1 VVEEVIERVN
11 EYSSVL
17 IRLASPE
24 DIRAWSFGEVKKPET
39 INYRTL
45 KPEKDGLFCEKIFGP
60 EKDWECSCG
69 KYKGIKYKG
78 IICDRCGVQITRSYE
93 RRKRMGHINLACPVG
108 HIWFFKTIPSRMGAI
123 LDLKINQLERVI
135 YHQDFLVTEV
145 KEAATGLKEGQLLT
159 EDECRRYQEKYR
171 GAFEADMGAQA
182 LRTLLAKV
190 DLKTLSEKL
199 RTLLVKTTS
208 EQKYK
213 DIVKRLIIIEKF
225 LESGNKP
232 EHMILN
238 VIPVIPPDLRP
249 LVMLESGVF
258 ATSDLNDLYRR
269 LINRNNRLKK
279 LIDLNAP
286 DVIIR
291 NEKRMLQQAVDALF
305 DNTRCRRP
313 VLASNNRPL
322 KSLADIIKGKQG
334 RFRENLLGKRVDYSA
349 RSVIVVGPEL
359 RLSQCGIPKRIA
371 LELYQP
377 FIIRKLKEAGHVD
390 SLRSAKKIIERKDE
404 NPVVWDILDKVI
416 KDHPVMLNRA
426 PTLHRMGIEAF
437 QPVLVEGNAIHLHPL
452 VCPPFNADFDGD
464 QMAVH
469 LPLSYE
475 AQAETKT
482 LIMATQNIFSP
493 SNGAPIISPTQDIIL
508 GLAYLSLERD
518 GMKGEGKVFSTPEEA
533 IMAYEGGKIS
543 LHAKIV
549 VRMPDCD
556 VMTKTGKEPGERGR
570 HKTTVGRILFNEALP
585 AGMPFY
591 NFPLDKK
598 GVGRILT
605 ECFRRV
611 GRSRLVDL
619 LDGLKRLGFSFATRG
634 GISFSKSD
642 LRVPPEKPKIIQE
655 GLGQVERIEKEYQSG
670 VITAGERYNQI
681 VDVWINA
688 RERVAQV
695 MMEGLKTDTRNGK
708 PYLNPLDLM
717 VNSGARGSQDQVR
730 QLAGMRGLMAKPS
743 GKIIETP
750 ILSNFREG
758 LTILEYFSS
767 THGARKG
774 LADTA
779 LKTADAGYLTR
790 KLVDVC
796 QNVVVAMPDCGTLR
810 GLTKVAVYRGNR
822 MEVPLWQAL
831 IGRAARQTITD
842 VVTDE
847 VIVRENELITEE
859 IARRIEGMGYSKI
872 MVRSPLTCE
881 APIGICAS
889 CYGMDLSTGRSVEQ
903 GLAVGIIAAQ
913 SIGEPGTQLTMRTF
927 HIGGM
932 AIKATEEPRLYSK
945 VRGTARLSNVQTA
958 DIRNQLIVLNRDAE
972 IQLLDDKG
980 RKLEEYQIPV
990 GSMMRVKDGDKVKPG
1005 GVLAEWDP
1013 HNIPINS
1020 ANEGTAV
1027 YEDIIKGKTFQEER
1041 DPKSGIVRKVIIE
1054 HRGDLHPQIVVRN
1067 AKGAILEFHPIPERA
1082 HIEVKDGEKVRPG
1095 SILAKSPREVTG
1107 TQDITGGLPRVTELF
1122 EARAPKEPA
1131 VVSRIDGVIELGE
1144 KKRGRRAVVVK
1155 NPETAVSVPH
1165 DVPQGRHLRVRT
1177 GDRVRAGDP
1186 LVEGPLVPR
1195 EILKIKGE
1203 EAVQEYLLGEVQ
1215 AVYRSQNVTINDK
1228 HLEIIIAQ
1236 MMRKV
1241 RIQDPG
1247 ESRYLRGIIV
1257 DRFRLK
1263 EENEVLKKASKKPAT
1278 YEPLLLGISKAAIQS
1293 ESFIAAASFQE
1304 TTRVLT
1310 DAAISGKRDD
1320 LVGLK
1325 ENVIMGHLIPAG
1337 TGFKQ
1342 YLKKPVFHTG
1352 TEEGE
1357 EKEEEEKEE
1366 VAA

>member
-1 VVEEVIERVN
+1 VVEEVVERVN
-11 EYSSVL
+11 EYSGVV

-24 DIRAWSFGEVKKPET
+24 DVRAWSFGEVKKPET

-93 RRKRMGHINLACPVG
+93 RRKRMGHINLACPVA

-123 LDLKINQLERVI
+123 LDLKINQLERII
-135 YHQDFLVTEV
+135 YHQDYLVTEV
-145 KEAATGLKEGQLLT
+145 REAATGLKEGQLLT
-159 EDECRRYQEKYR
+159 EDEYRRQQEKVR
-171 GAFEADMGAQA
+171 DAFDADMGAQA

-190 DLKTLSEKL
+190 NLKDLSQKL
-199 RTLLVKTTS
+199 RLALAKTTS

-213 DIVKRLIIIEKF
+213 DIVKRLIIIDKF

-232 EHMILN
+232 EHLILN

-416 KDHPVMLNRA
+416 RDHPVMLNRA

-475 AQAETKT
+475 AQTETKT

-493 SNGAPIISPTQDIIL
+493 SNGSPIISPTQDIIL
-508 GLAYLSLERD
+508 GLAYLTVDRD
-518 GMKGEGKVFSTPEEA
+518 GMKGEGKIFSSIDEA
-533 IMAYEGGKIS
+533 VLAYESGKVS
-543 LHAKIV
+543 LHARIQ
-549 VRMPDCD
+549 VRMVHRD
-556 VMTKTGKEPGERGR
+556 VTTKTGKDVGLGGTRDR
-570 HKTTVGRILFNEALP
+570 FQTTVGRIFFNEVLP

-591 NFPLDKK
+591 NFLLDKK

-605 ECFRRV
+605 ECFRKV
-611 GRSRLVDL
+611 GRQRLVDL
-619 LDGLKRLGFSFATRG
+619 LDSLKRLGFAFATRG

-642 LRVPPEKPKIIQE
+642 LRVPPEKPKIILEAQ
-655 GLGQVERIEKEYQSG
+655 GKVERIEKDYQQG

-688 RERVAQV
+688 RESVAQV
-695 MMEGLKTDTRNGK
+695 MMEGLKVDTRNGK

-796 QNVVVAMPDCGTLR
+796 QNIVVAHRDCGTLR
-810 GLTKVAVYRGNR
+810 GLTKTAIYRGNR

-859 IARRIEGMGYSKI
+859 IAKRIEGLGYNKI

-881 APIGICAS
+881 ASTGICAL
-889 CYGMDLSTGRSVEQ
+889 CYGMDLSTGRIAEM

-945 VRGTARLSNVQTA
+945 VKGACKFSNVQTA
-958 DIRNQLIVLNRDAE
+958 SFRNQEVVLNRDAE
-972 IQLLDDKG
+972 ILLVDDKD
-980 RKLEEYQIPV
+980 RKLEEYQVPV
-990 GSMMRVKDGDKVKPG
+990 GSFLRVKDGDKVKPG

-1013 HNIPINS
+1013 HNIPIIS
-1020 ANEGTAV
+1020 ANEGMAV
-1027 YEDIIKGKTFQEER
+1027 YEDIIKGKTYQEER

-1054 HRGDLHPQIVVRN
+1054 HRGDLHPQIVIRN

-1082 HIEVKDGEKVRPG
+1082 HIEVKDGDKVKPG
-1095 SILAKSPREVTG
+1095 TMLAKSPREVTG

-1131 VVSRIDGVIELGE
+1131 VVSRIDGIVELGE
-1144 KKRGRRAVVVK
+1144 KKRGRRAVIVK

-1177 GDRVRAGDP
+1177 GDRVRAGDA

-1203 EAVQEYLLGEVQ
+1203 EAVQDYLLMEVQ

-1228 HLEIIIAQ
+1228 HIELIIAQ

-1241 RIQDPG
+1241 RVQDPG

-1257 DRFRLK
+1257 DKFKLK
-1263 EENEVLKKASKKPAT
+1263 EENESLKKESKKPAT
-1278 YEPLLLGISKAAIQS
+1278 FEPLLLGISKAAIQS

-1337 TGFKQ
+1337 TGFKR
-1342 YLKKPVFHTG
+1342 YLQQPVFHTG
-1352 TEEGE
+1352 L
-1357 EKEEEEKEE
+1357 EEEEEE